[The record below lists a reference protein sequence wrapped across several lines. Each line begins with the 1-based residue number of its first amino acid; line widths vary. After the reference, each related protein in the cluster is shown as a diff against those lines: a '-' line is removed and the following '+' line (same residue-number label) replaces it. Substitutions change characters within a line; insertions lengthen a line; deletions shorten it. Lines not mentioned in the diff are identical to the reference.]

1 LGSKRRVAVAVLLFL
16 QALLYFFY
24 SFFTFIGN
32 VSERSGPASA
42 TQVGYIEFLAAF
54 LTVLLGIFVWRGSRI
69 ALIVTTI
76 VSVVELLLVVPY
88 ALVSTVWGLAGLIF
102 VLVLFPLAPSV
113 LALPILILCL
123 SSPMSRPAT

>member
-1 LGSKRRVAVAVLLFL
+1 
-16 QALLYFFY
+16 
-24 SFFTFIGN
+24 
-32 VSERSGPASA
+32 
-42 TQVGYIEFLAAF
+42 
-54 LTVLLGIFVWRGSRI
+54 
-69 ALIVTTI
+69 VTTI

-123 SSPMSRPAT
+123 SSPMSRPPQKQSPAAAPPT